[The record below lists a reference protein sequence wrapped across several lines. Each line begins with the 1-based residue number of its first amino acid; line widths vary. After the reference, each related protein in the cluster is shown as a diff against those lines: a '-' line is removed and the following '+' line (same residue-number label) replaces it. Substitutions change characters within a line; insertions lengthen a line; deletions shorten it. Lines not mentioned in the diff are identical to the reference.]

1 MFNYSK
7 IPKYYKNQI
16 MKIKDFTFLDISRN
30 RQIPIC
36 IYLPDIT
43 TTKMSVVINSPGY
56 GGGQEAFEKYQKGLS
71 PWPYKQNT
79 YLAKFFTDCGYVF
92 ISIQHDII
100 GDNDGLET
108 LDPNAVQ
115 SIARKHLWERG
126 MANIL
131 FVIEELKKQ
140 NLNLNLDKFIISGHS
155 NGGDIAKY
163 FANHYSKKISHV
175 ISLDGRR
182 CPLNSQANIKLLSFE
197 ANDTSTDTGVIPNE
211 GTQENPLRQNLEWII
226 IKPKNAVHQSYRD
239 DGKEEDVKQLVCKT
253 IKWFL
258 NNF

>member
-1 MFNYSK
+1 
-7 IPKYYKNQI
+7 
-16 MKIKDFTFLDISRN
+16 MKIKDFTFFDISRN

-36 IYLPDIT
+36 IYLPDVT

-100 GDNDGLET
+100 GDKDGLET

-126 MANIL
+126 VANIL
-131 FVIEELKKQ
+131 FAIEELKKQ

-155 NGGDIAKY
+155 NGGDIAKH
-163 FANHYSKKISHV
+163 FANHHSEKITYV

-182 CPLNSQANIKLLSFE
+182 CPLNPNINLKLLSFE
-197 ANDTSTDTGVIPNE
+197 ASDTSTDIGVIPNE
-211 GTQENPLRQNLEWII
+211 GTQENPLRQNLEWVIV
-226 IKPKNAVHQSYRD
+226 KPKNAIHQSYCD